1 MIHFP
6 EKKHLCAGNYFQYI
20 FHIIQLKFPK
30 FYPTR
35 PEDSK
40 VL

>member
-1 MIHFP
+1 MILFS
-6 EKKHLCAGNYFQYI
+6 EKKHLCAGNYFQYL
-20 FHIIQLKFPK
+20 FHIIQLKFRK
-30 FYPTR
+30 FFPTR